1 MSTVTSAI
9 QAPQGLVN
17 PPPPEVTN
25 PNKPGRKTNQL
36 QYMQNVVVKTLWKH
50 QFAWPFYQPVDAIKL
65 NLPDYH
71 KIIKNPMDMGTIK
84 KRLEHNYYWS
94 ASECMQDFNTMFT
107 NCYIYNK
114 PTDDIV
120 LMAQALEKIFL
131 QKVAQ
136 MPQEEVELLPPVP
149 KGKARKS
156 AASAHNAGAQHAA
169 AVSSVSPPAPFQSVP
184 PSVSQTPVI
193 AATPVPTI
201 TANVAP
207 IAAPPAAAPPPPPP
221 PAAPIMPVVPPTPP
235 IVKKKGVKRKA
246 DTTTPTTSAITA
258 SRSESPTPLLDPKQA
273 KVVAR
278 RESGGRP
285 IKPPKKDLEDGEVPQ
300 HAGKKGKLSEHLK
313 YCDSILKEML
323 SKKHAAYAWP
333 FYKPVDAEA
342 LELHD
347 YHDIIKHPM
356 DLSTVKKKMDSREY
370 QDAQGFA
377 ADIRLMF
384 SNCYKYNP
392 PDHEVVAMA
401 RKLQDVFEMRFAKMP
416 DEPAEPPPP
425 PPPTA
430 PVVSKSTESSHSSEE
445 SSSDSDSSDSEE
457 ERATRLAEL
466 QEQDCSRS
474 LRQCYK
480 VNDSRDWN
488 GWNLKAVHEQL
499 AALSQAPVN
508 KPKKKREKKEKEKK
522 KKDKEKEK
530 EKEKHKAKAEEEKKA
545 KVAQPTKQAQQKKA
559 PAKKANSLPTVN
571 RQPKK
576 GGKQASA
583 TYDSDE
589 EEEGLPMTYDEKRQ
603 LSLDINRL
611 PGEKLGRVV
620 HIIQSREPSLRDSN
634 PDEIEIDFETLKP
647 TTLRELERYVKSCL
661 QKKQRK
667 PFAASGK
674 KQAAKSKEEL
684 AQEKKKELEK
694 RLQDVSGQLNN
705 NKKPA
710 KKEKPGSAP
719 SGGPSRLSSSSS
731 SESGSSSSSG
741 SSSDS
746 SDSE

>member
-9 QAPQGLVN
+9 QAPQGPVN

-149 KGKARKS
+149 KGKGRKP
-156 AASAHNAGAQHAA
+156 AASAQSAGAQQAA
-169 AVSSVSPPAPFQSVP
+169 AVSSVSPPAPFQNVP
-184 PSVSQTPVI
+184 PAVSQTPVI

-201 TANVAP
+201 TANVP
-207 IAAPPAAAPPPPPP
+207 PVTAPPAAAAPP
-221 PAAPIMPVVPPTPP
+221 PAAPIMTVVPPTPP
-235 IVKKKGVKRKA
+235 VVKKKGVKRKA

-258 SRSESPTPLLDPKQA
+258 SRSESPTPLSDPKQA

-356 DLSTVKKKMDSREY
+356 DLSTVK
-370 QDAQGFA
+370 
-377 ADIRLMF
+377 
-384 SNCYKYNP
+384 
-392 PDHEVVAMA
+392 
-401 RKLQDVFEMRFAKMP
+401 DVFEMRFAKMP
-416 DEPAEPPPP
+416 DEPVEPPPP

-466 QEQDCSRS
+466 QEQ
-474 LRQCYK
+474 
-480 VNDSRDWN
+480 
-488 GWNLKAVHEQL
+488 LKAVHEQL

-508 KPKKKREKKEKEKK
+508 KPKKKKEKKEKEKK

-530 EKEKHKAKAEEEKKA
+530 EKEKHKVKAEEEKKP
-545 KVAQPTKQAQQKKA
+545 KVAQPAKQTQQKKA
-559 PAKKANSLPTVN
+559 PAKKANSTTPAN

-583 TYDSDE
+583 PYDSEE

-667 PFAASGK
+667 PFFSEIVRSSSTAASGK

-710 KKEKPGSAP
+710 KKEKSGSGP

>member
-9 QAPQGLVN
+9 QAPQGPVN

-149 KGKARKS
+149 KGKGRKPS
-156 AASAHNAGAQHAA
+156 AGMQSAGAQQAV
-169 AVSSVSPPAPFQSVP
+169 AVSSVSPPAPFQNVP
-184 PSVSQTPVI
+184 PAVSQTPVI

-201 TANVAP
+201 TANVP
-207 IAAPPAAAPPPPPP
+207 PVTAPPAAAPPP

-235 IVKKKGVKRKA
+235 VVKKKGVKRKA

-258 SRSESPTPLLDPKQA
+258 SRSESPTPLSDPKQA
-273 KVVAR
+273 KIIAR

-416 DEPAEPPPP
+416 DEPAEAPPP

-466 QEQDCSRS
+466 QEQ
-474 LRQCYK
+474 
-480 VNDSRDWN
+480 
-488 GWNLKAVHEQL
+488 LKAVHEQL

-508 KPKKKREKKEKEKK
+508 KPKKKKEKKEKEKK

-530 EKEKHKAKAEEEKKA
+530 EKHKVKAEEEKKP
-545 KVAQPTKQAQQKKA
+545 KVAQPPKQTQQKKA
-559 PAKKANSLPTVN
+559 PAKKANSTTTAN

-667 PFAASGK
+667 PFWQK
-674 KQAAKSKEEL
+674 THVTIL
-684 AQEKKKELEK
+684 
-694 RLQDVSGQLNN
+694 
-705 NKKPA
+705 
-710 KKEKPGSAP
+710 
-719 SGGPSRLSSSSS
+719 
-731 SESGSSSSSG
+731 
-741 SSSDS
+741 
-746 SDSE
+746 

>member
-1 MSTVTSAI
+1 MSASTTA
-9 QAPQGLVN
+9 APPGMPVAPGPVN
-17 PPPPEVTN
+17 PPPPEVAN
-25 PNKPGRKTNQL
+25 PAKPGRKTNQL

-84 KRLEHNYYWS
+84 KRLENSYYWS

-136 MPQEEVELLPPVP
+136 MPQEEVELLPPAP
-149 KGKARKS
+149 KGKGRKP
-156 AASAHNAGAQHAA
+156 AAGAQSAGAQQVAA
-169 AVSSVSPPAPFQSVP
+169 MPSVSPATPFQNVP
-184 PSVSQTPVI
+184 PTVSQTPVI

-201 TANVAP
+201 TANVTSVP
-207 IAAPPAAAPPPPPP
+207 VPPAAAPPPPVTPV
-221 PAAPIMPVVPPTPP
+221 IPVVPPTPP
-235 IVKKKGVKRKA
+235 VVKKKGVKRKA

-258 SRSESPTPLLDPKQA
+258 SRSESPLPLSDPKQA

-300 HAGKKGKLSEHLK
+300 HAGKKGKLSEQLRH
-313 YCDSILKEML
+313 CDSILKELL

-370 QDAQGFA
+370 PDAQGFA

-416 DEPAEPPPP
+416 DEPAEVPAAPT
-425 PPPTA
+425 PTA
-430 PVVSKSTESSHSSEE
+430 PAASKGTESSRSSEE
-445 SSSDSDSSDSEE
+445 SSSDSGSSDSEE

-466 QEQDCSRS
+466 QEQ
-474 LRQCYK
+474 
-480 VNDSRDWN
+480 
-488 GWNLKAVHEQL
+488 LKAVHEQL

-508 KPKKKREKKEKEKK
+508 KPKRKKEKKEKEKR
-522 KKDKEKEK
+522 KKDKDKDKER
-530 EKEKHKAKAEEEKKA
+530 HKVRSEDEKKA
-545 KVAQPTKQAQQKKA
+545 KAAPPAKQAPQKKA
-559 PAKKANSLPTVN
+559 PTKKANSTTVAS

-576 GGKQASA
+576 GGKQAA
-583 TYDSDE
+583 APYDSEE
-589 EEEGLPMTYDEKRQ
+589 EEEGLPMSYDEKRQ

-667 PFAASGK
+667 PFSTSGK

-694 RLQDVSGQLNN
+694 RLQDVSGQLSSR
-705 NKKPA
+705 KPA
-710 KKEKPGSAP
+710 KKEKSGAAP
-719 SGGPSRLSSSSS
+719 PGGPSRLSSSSS
-731 SESGSSSSSG
+731 SESGSSTSSG

>member
-9 QAPQGLVN
+9 QAPQGPVN

-149 KGKARKS
+149 KGKGRKPS
-156 AASAHNAGAQHAA
+156 AGTQSAGAQQAV
-169 AVSSVSPPAPFQSVP
+169 AVSSVSPPAPFQNVP
-184 PSVSQTPVI
+184 PAVSQTPNWARNSWSLSPLVFQ
-193 AATPVPTI
+193 
-201 TANVAP
+201 
-207 IAAPPAAAPPPPPP
+207 
-221 PAAPIMPVVPPTPP
+221 
-235 IVKKKGVKRKA
+235 KKGVKRKA

-258 SRSESPTPLLDPKQA
+258 SRSESPTPLSDPKQA
-273 KVVAR
+273 KIIAR

-416 DEPAEPPPP
+416 DEPAEAPPP

-466 QEQDCSRS
+466 QEQ
-474 LRQCYK
+474 
-480 VNDSRDWN
+480 
-488 GWNLKAVHEQL
+488 LKAVHEQL

-508 KPKKKREKKEKEKK
+508 KPKKKKEKKEKEKK

-530 EKEKHKAKAEEEKKA
+530 EKHKVKAEEEKKP
-545 KVAQPTKQAQQKKA
+545 KVAQPPKQTQQKKA
-559 PAKKANSLPTVN
+559 PAKKANSTTTAN

-667 PFAASGK
+667 PFSASGK

-710 KKEKPGSAP
+710 KKEKSGSTP

>member
-1 MSTVTSAI
+1 MSTTTTV
-9 QAPQGLVN
+9 APAGIPVAPGPVN
-17 PPPPEVTN
+17 PPPPEVSN
-25 PNKPGRKTNQL
+25 PAKPGRKTNQL

-84 KRLEHNYYWS
+84 KRLENNYYWS

-136 MPQEEVELLPPVP
+136 MPQEEVELLPPAP
-149 KGKARKS
+149 KGKGRKPAAGTQS
-156 AASAHNAGAQHAA
+156 AGTQQVA
-169 AVSSVSPPAPFQSVP
+169 AVSSVSPATPFQNVP
-184 PSVSQTPVI
+184 PTVSQTPVI

-201 TANVAP
+201 TANVTSVP
-207 IAAPPAAAPPPPPP
+207 VTPAAAPPPP
-221 PAAPIMPVVPPTPP
+221 ATPIIPVVPPTPP
-235 IVKKKGVKRKA
+235 VVKKKGVKRKA

-258 SRSESPTPLLDPKQA
+258 SRSESPPPLSDPKQA

-300 HAGKKGKLSEHLK
+300 HAGKKGKLSEHLRH
-313 YCDSILKEML
+313 CDSILKEML

-370 QDAQGFA
+370 PDAQGFA

-416 DEPAEPPPP
+416 DEPVEAPALPAPA
-425 PPPTA
+425 A
-430 PVVSKSTESSHSSEE
+430 PVVSKGTESSRSSEE
-445 SSSDSDSSDSEE
+445 SSSDSGSSDSEE

-466 QEQDCSRS
+466 QEQ
-474 LRQCYK
+474 
-480 VNDSRDWN
+480 
-488 GWNLKAVHEQL
+488 LKAVHEQL

-508 KPKKKREKKEKEKK
+508 KPKRKKEKKEKEKK
-522 KKDKEKEK
+522 RKDKDKDK
-530 EKEKHKAKAEEEKKA
+530 DKDRHKAKSEDEKKA
-545 KVAQPTKQAQQKKA
+545 KAAPPSKQAQQKKA
-559 PAKKANSLPTVN
+559 PAKKANSTTTAS

-583 TYDSDE
+583 SYDSEE
-589 EEEGLPMTYDEKRQ
+589 EEEGLPMSYDEKRQ

-667 PFAASGK
+667 PFSTGGK

-694 RLQDVSGQLNN
+694 RLQDVSGQLSN

-710 KKEKPGSAP
+710 KKEKSGSAP

>member
-1 MSTVTSAI
+1 
-9 QAPQGLVN
+9 
-17 PPPPEVTN
+17 
-25 PNKPGRKTNQL
+25 
-36 QYMQNVVVKTLWKH
+36 
-50 QFAWPFYQPVDAIKL
+50 
-65 NLPDYH
+65 
-71 KIIKNPMDMGTIK
+71 MDMGTIK
-84 KRLEHNYYWS
+84 KRLENNYYWS

-136 MPQEEVELLPPVP
+136 MPQEEVELLPPAP
-149 KGKARKS
+149 KGKGRKPAAGTQS
-156 AASAHNAGAQHAA
+156 AGTQQVA
-169 AVSSVSPPAPFQSVP
+169 AVSSVSPATPFQNVP
-184 PSVSQTPVI
+184 PTVSQTPVI

-201 TANVAP
+201 TANVTSVP
-207 IAAPPAAAPPPPPP
+207 VPPAAAPPPPTT
-221 PAAPIMPVVPPTPP
+221 PIVPVVPPTPP
-235 IVKKKGVKRKA
+235 VVKKKGVKRKA
-246 DTTTPTTSAITA
+246 DTTTPTTAAITA
-258 SRSESPTPLLDPKQA
+258 SRSESPPPLADPKQA

-300 HAGKKGKLSEHLK
+300 HAGKKGKLSEHLRH
-313 YCDSILKEML
+313 CDSILREML

-356 DLSTVKKKMDSREY
+356 DLSTVKRKMDSREY
-370 QDAQGFA
+370 PDAQGFA
-377 ADIRLMF
+377 ADVRLMF

-416 DEPAEPPPP
+416 DEPVEAPALPT
-425 PPPTA
+425 PTA
-430 PVVSKSTESSHSSEE
+430 PVASKGTESSRSSEE
-445 SSSDSDSSDSEE
+445 SSSDSGSSDSEE

-466 QEQDCSRS
+466 QEQ
-474 LRQCYK
+474 
-480 VNDSRDWN
+480 
-488 GWNLKAVHEQL
+488 LKAVHEQL

-508 KPKKKREKKEKEKK
+508 KPKKKKEKKEKEKK
-522 KKDKEKEK
+522 KKDKDR
-530 EKEKHKAKAEEEKKA
+530 EKEKHKAKPEEEKKA
-545 KVAQPTKQAQQKKA
+545 KGIPPAKQAPQKKA
-559 PAKKANSLPTVN
+559 PAKKASSTTAG
-571 RQPKK
+571 RQLKK
-576 GGKQASA
+576 GSKQASA
-583 TYDSDE
+583 SYDSEE
-589 EEEGLPMTYDEKRQ
+589 EEEGLPMSYDEKRQ

-667 PFAASGK
+667 PFSTSGK

-694 RLQDVSGQLNN
+694 RLQDVSGQLNS
-705 NKKPA
+705 KKPT
-710 KKEKPGSAP
+710 KKEKSGSAP